1 MLFIGEFIALW
12 LINIPYIQYFSEA
25 EVQDYKKGM
34 YDFTYSHQN
43 PTSGLFVEPTIENS
57 YRAVGSIN
65 FSSSAFNSSHL
76 LNPYPLDNENI
87 TSIGLQEEFFL
98 DYLFEKQNDDGS
110 YSDINGL
117 GNIYSTYKVI
127 QTIYSLN
134 KSYLAKPE
142 QQNRVNSIINYLNNS
157 LTNLNNTVKGF
168 SYSKNALEPD
178 IISTYYGIR
187 LAKMLDAESI
197 LINNN
202 ESLTNFIKLL
212 GNHTIL
218 FTGNYRYSNNTYLI
232 TAETS
237 YFGIRAYLELN
248 NTYTSG
254 QETAIISYFSSLYT
268 TNPVPDGGYRS
279 TQISSNS
286 DISSTF
292 CALWAL
298 YEFGG
303 ITTPILTK
311 TYIQLCQNPID
322 GGFRSTPTSLLS
334 DFKSGWS
341 AMNAIWLL
349 ENNTSQ
355 TFDDSDKKD
364 YYDWLSSYQ
373 GMDGLFGDISLYS
386 NYWGVSAV
394 NNYNPDNLN
403 DLKVDKILDFVNSCY
418 NEGDGGYGSTTWAD
432 SSVFSTFC
440 ALSIHQMFGTASD
453 RWLYNE
459 TATELY
465 ITTLQ
470 NPDGGFRAGEDIDTI
485 VSLFGPVYE
494 PYIGSI
500 NKNISIVESS
510 YWATSALKD
519 LSALNL
525 IDKENL
531 TNWILSSQNAD
542 GGFGLFMGF
551 HSDVISTHY
560 GLELQRLLGVGPLS
574 KMGAIGFL
582 KSAQASDGGFQVIPF
597 LSSYLDLPSSFLS
610 TYLGSISL
618 YHYRSQPQY
627 ISKLVSWFRQCI
639 SSTTGGVGDDAN
651 FGGDLHNMPYGLV
664 FIDDIRYDQAF
675 DPIPWN
681 FLIFWLMI
689 GEGIILALIITITIF
704 YYINQYLIQKV
715 KATLGI
721 KGKLNIEYLKKFPAL
736 YCESLN
742 IYIGRKLIVDGVSL
756 EIEHGEIL
764 GILGESGAG
773 KSTFIKAV
781 LGMHKYKGVCEIYGM
796 DANKNRKK
804 FRSIYGY
811 VPQDLGKMYSNF
823 TTLQN
828 LISFGKQYGL
838 TEREIRS
845 KAKRTL
851 RSLEIEEKIDSKIK
865 NLSGGEK
872 RRVSI
877 AMALMHEPVF
887 CILDE
892 PTSGLDPVVRERL
905 WLSLIRIN
913 EKFNTTL
920 IVITHYPEEAQFCD
934 KVCIFG
940 RGRGMIDFGAPE
952 RLLGQLPGKG
962 RSIELYFYDPQDNT
976 IKRLENIE
984 GIDKALENKTGT
996 DYVLLTDLTKEEL
1009 REKITEE
1016 FGINAVLGIKQANTK
1031 MEEYFRYRAME
1042 VPEIE

>member
-1 MLFIGEFIALW
+1 MYEF
-12 LINIPYIQYFSEA
+12 S
-25 EVQDYKKGM
+25 
-34 YDFTYSHQN
+34 YSHQN
-43 PTSGLFVEPTIENS
+43 PSSGLFIEPTIERS
-57 YRAVGSIN
+57 YRGAGSVN
-65 FSSSAFNSSHL
+65 FSSSPCNSSNL
-76 LNPYPLDNENI
+76 LNPLDNPNL

-110 YSDINGL
+110 YSDINGI
-117 GNIYSTYKVI
+117 GNIHSTYKVI
-127 QTIYSLN
+127 RTINLLN
-134 KSYLAKPE
+134 DSYLDASKH
-142 QQNRVNSIINYLNNS
+142 QKRINKTIEYINDSLTYLNNS
-157 LTNLNNTVKGF
+157 NSFAGY
-168 SYSKNALEPD
+168 SYSENLEPD
-178 IISTYYGIR
+178 IISTYYGIK

-197 LINNN
+197 LVNNN
-202 ESLTNFIKLL
+202 ESLTNFIQLL
-212 GNHTIL
+212 GN
-218 FTGNYRYSNNTYLI
+218 FSSGFWGYRYSNNTYI
-232 TAETS
+232 YNAENS

-248 NTYTSG
+248 NTYNSTE
-254 QETAIISYFSSLYT
+254 ETEIEDYYNSLY
-268 TNPVPDGGYRS
+268 NLDGGYGS
-279 TQISSNS
+279 TQASTS
-286 DISSTF
+286 DISSTYYS
-292 CALWAL
+292 LWTL
-298 YEFGG
+298 FEFNETL
-303 ITTPILTK
+303 IFPSLTK
-311 TYIQLCQNPID
+311 TYILSCQNNNT
-322 GGFRSTPTSLLS
+322 GGFRSHITSVRS
-334 DFKSGWS
+334 DFESGWS

-349 ENNTSQ
+349 ENNDLQS
-355 TFDDSDKKD
+355 FDDSVKID
-364 YYDWLSSYQ
+364 YYNWLYDYQ
-373 GMDGLFGDISLYS
+373 GMNGLFGDISLYS

-394 NNYNPDNLN
+394 NNYDPDKLST
-403 DLKVDKILDFVNSCY
+403 LKVDNILNFVNRCY
-418 NEGDGGYGSTTWAD
+418 NDDGGYGSTELAD
-432 SSVFSTFC
+432 SSMYSTFC
-440 ALSIHQMFGTASD
+440 ALEIHQMFNACSD

-459 TATELY
+459 SATEQY

-470 NPDGGFRAGEDIDTI
+470 NPDGGFKIGEDVDMI
-485 VSLFGPVYE
+485 VSLFGPIYE
-494 PYIGSI
+494 PFIGTI

-510 YWATSALKD
+510 YWAASALRD
-519 LSALNL
+519 LNALEVINV
-525 IDKENL
+525 ENL
-531 TNWILSSQNAD
+531 TKWILSSQNAD
-542 GGFGLFMGF
+542 GGFGIFMGF

-560 GLELQRLLGVGPLS
+560 GLELQRLLGVEPLS
-574 KMGAIGFL
+574 KMSAIEFL
-582 KSAQASDGGFQVIPF
+582 KSAQAPDGGFQVIPF
-597 LSSYLDLPSSFLS
+597 LSTFIDVPSSFLG

-618 YHYRSQPQY
+618 YRYRSQPEH
-627 ISKLVSWFRQCI
+627 ISKLVTWFRQCI
-639 SSTTGGVGDDAN
+639 SPNTGGVGDDAN
-651 FGGDLHNMPYGLV
+651 FGGDLHNTQYGLV

-675 DPIPWN
+675 DPRPWN
-681 FLIFWLMI
+681 FLIIWLMI
-689 GEGIILALIITITIF
+689 AEGIVLALIIGITIF
-704 YYINQYLIQKV
+704 YYVNQYLIQKV
-715 KATLGI
+715 KSTLGI

-756 EIEHGEIL
+756 EVEHGEIL

-781 LGMHKYKGVCEIYGM
+781 LGMHKYEGVCEIYGM
-796 DANKNRKK
+796 DAKKNRKK

-811 VPQDLGKMYSNF
+811 VPQDLGKMYSSF

-851 RSLEIEEKIDSKIK
+851 RSLEIEDKMHSKIE

-920 IVITHYPEEAQFCD
+920 LVITHYPEEAQFCD

-940 RGRGMIDFGAPE
+940 RGRGMIDFGTPE
-952 RLLGQLPGKG
+952 RLLEQLPGKG
-962 RSIELYFYDPQDNT
+962 RSIELYFYDPQENPVE
-976 IKRLENIE
+976 RLEQIR

-996 DYVLLTDLTKEEL
+996 DFVLLSNLTKEEL
-1009 REKITEE
+1009 RQKIKRV
-1016 FGINAVLGIKQANTK
+1016 FGENAILGIKQADTK